1 MNDFGSR
8 CKLQKVHMLLCW
20 GFAVV
25 QVKATFDLQF
35 KGWNWI
41 CCLTLLWNCFLVLS
55 VATEFVLCLTC
66 YVYVYVCIW
75 KCWYLSNLFLC
86 VMLAA
91 YVCLV
96 PGNMYLMCLVCQK
109 CIIHLDLVK
118 CIVNWCDSWVS
129 EDYYVWSMYF
139 VTYILISNLIFSL
152 WN

>member
-1 MNDFGSR
+1 MPLVVAANFR
-8 CKLQKVHMLLCW
+8 KVHRLQCW

-25 QVKATFDLQF
+25 QVKSMFDLQF

-55 VATEFVLCLTC
+55 VATESVLCLNTH
-66 YVYVYVCIW
+66 VYVCVR
-75 KCWYLSNLFLC
+75 KCWYLYNLFLC

-96 PGNMYLMCLVCQK
+96 QGNIYLMCLLCQK
-109 CIIHLDLVK
+109 CLIHLHLVK
-118 CIVNWCDSWVS
+118 CIVNSCKSWSS
-129 EDYYVWSMYF
+129 EDCYVWSMYF
-139 VTYILISNLIFSL
+139 ITYIWISTLIFSL